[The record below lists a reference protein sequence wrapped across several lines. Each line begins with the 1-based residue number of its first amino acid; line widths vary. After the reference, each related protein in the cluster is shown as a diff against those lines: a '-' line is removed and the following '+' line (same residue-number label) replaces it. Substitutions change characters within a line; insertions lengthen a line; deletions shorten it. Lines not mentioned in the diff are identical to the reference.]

1 MQTTRTD
8 ATAQI
13 TLIDQ
18 FVQVVEATTATVE
31 RIPYSADALTEALAR
46 KTIDLGLTVFSEPES
61 LDLALFQPSLDRGV
75 IKRNPSEAEM
85 AIAHV
90 GITDA
95 FAGVARTGSV
105 CLPITRHTHTAV
117 SLLPEE
123 HIVVLDGAKIVARP
137 RDIFTAA
144 VNASEGMFRNF
155 IFISGPSST
164 ADMGSVVRGAHGP
177 KRLHIILL
185 ISENQA

>member
-1 MQTTRTD
+1 MATAPTD
-8 ATAQI
+8 APAHVA
-13 TLIDQ
+13 LIDQ
-18 FVQVVEATTATVE
+18 FIQVVEATTATVE

-46 KTIDLGLTVFSEPES
+46 KTMNLGLTVFSEPET
-61 LDLALFQPSLDRGV
+61 LDLALFQPILDRGA
-75 IKRNPSEAEM
+75 IKRYPSEAEM
-85 AIAHV
+85 TVADA

-123 HIVVLDGAKIVARP
+123 HIVVLDAAKIVARP

-144 VNASEGMFRNF
+144 VIGSEGMFRNF

-185 ISENQA
+185 DSEN